1 MHLMVLITTN
11 FDAEK
16 EEPHWMGNENYPPE
30 YLPTEMIRDG
40 LNDTLNMAGVGLC
53 SNWEKFNQISC
64 WTDFFK
70 HQYKWIPTMRVA
82 HVWEVPHNEDNW
94 MHKMGMD
101 NERREDLPPWHNNPR
116 NWHEPPS
123 K

>member
-16 EEPHWMGNENYPPE
+16 EEPYWEGNENYPPE

-40 LNDTLNMAGVGLC
+40 LNDNINLSGLGKG
-53 SNWEKFNQISC
+53 SRWHEFKEISC

-70 HQYKWIPTMRVA
+70 RQYGWIPTMEVA
-82 HVWEVPHNEDNW
+82 HVSEIPHNEDNW
-94 MHKMGMD
+94 MHKMGME
-101 NERREDLPPWHNNPR
+101 NERIEDLPPWFN
-116 NWHEPPS
+116 EPPS